1 MKRRFSTGDENFRH
15 PAYDFA
21 KPPAAR
27 RSK

>member
-15 PAYDFA
+15 PAYAVTEPSAA
-21 KPPAAR
+21 K